1 MGMIYLSRQRSQWR
15 VELGCRCLGFPRSA
29 TQKTSWQLWR
39 GNFLQTLLK
48 ERGSRWFRHK
58 QFFLHQW
65 SPTTAYLEMSSSKPG
80 WNQYYT
86 ELNNVIL
93 PYYQHQLK
101 LMTDLCL
108 IDKTQRHTYLLHVS
122 IFFFKI
128 ILRLGKLMVG
138 KYVNTK
144 VLWLIPYFFNF
155 CCLRLSEEAAVVWKG
170 AQEKDFK
177 RGKGLKGFRDWSY
190 LDPKAVSWIGHLGYR
205 DQSPC
210 WWRHTF

>member
-1 MGMIYLSRQRSQWR
+1 MRTGWCFMSSKIFVDVNWISCHINAWSMSTHMGMIYLSRQRSQWK

-29 TQKTSWQLWR
+29 TPKTSWQLWR

-58 QFFLHQW
+58 QSFLHQW

-122 IFFFKI
+122 IFFF
-128 ILRLGKLMVG
+128 
-138 KYVNTK
+138 
-144 VLWLIPYFFNF
+144 LINH
-155 CCLRLSEEAAVVWKG
+155 S
-170 AQEKDFK
+170 
-177 RGKGLKGFRDWSY
+177 
-190 LDPKAVSWIGHLGYR
+190 
-205 DQSPC
+205 
-210 WWRHTF
+210 